1 MKRLPIHVRLTAWY
15 LLSLT
20 VILTLFA
27 IGSWY
32 AMKASM
38 YHSIDRDLGYRMLA
52 VVPFIES
59 HSLNT
64 PEEFRKTFA
73 QSADSPIV
81 GVFVQ
86 ITDASSNILYE
97 SDVLASHRVPVL
109 PRGEPDGSMSRT
121 TVNERRW
128 AVRVASKR
136 VAINGIEITVHVVE
150 PLRDLLSAL
159 HELTLYFALLVSVAL
174 LLSASTG
181 HWISR
186 RALAPVE
193 QIRQEADA
201 IDPADL
207 TARLQVP
214 RIDDELGRLA
224 RTLNSML
231 ARIEAGFLSVEQFTA
246 DASHELRAPLA
257 FIITA
262 GDVSLRRPRTR
273 EELTEAIGKITAEAR
288 RMSKLVEHLLALAR
302 GDAKQLG
309 EMREQVDLTAMLAEV
324 TAHLATPRYSKELQ
338 LHTTLPNESVYVSG
352 DASELRRLFL
362 ILLENAIK
370 YTDKGA
376 IDITLAVV
384 HSAVC
389 ITVSDTGIGI
399 EPAAL
404 PHVFDRFW
412 RADKVRSRAEGGVGL
427 GLSLAA
433 QIVHRHQGT
442 IAVNSVSGRGSSFVV
457 NIPKF
462 DPLSIQALS
471 ENFQIHRR

>member
-1 MKRLPIHVRLTAWY
+1 
-15 LLSLT
+15 
-20 VILTLFA
+20 
-27 IGSWY
+27 
-32 AMKASM
+32 
-38 YHSIDRDLGYRMLA
+38 
-52 VVPFIES
+52 
-59 HSLNT
+59 
-64 PEEFRKTFA
+64 
-73 QSADSPIV
+73 
-81 GVFVQ
+81 
-86 ITDASSNILYE
+86 
-97 SDVLASHRVPVL
+97 
-109 PRGEPDGSMSRT
+109 MSRT
-121 TVNERRW
+121 TVNERGW

-136 VAINGIEITVHVVE
+136 VAINGIELTVHVVE
-150 PLRDLLSAL
+150 PLRDLLSSL
-159 HELTLYFALLVSVAL
+159 HELTLYFALLVSIAL

-181 HWISR
+181 FWISR

-193 QIRQEADA
+193 QIRQEADS
-201 IDPADL
+201 IDPTDL

-231 ARIEAGFLSVEQFTA
+231 ARIEAGFRSVEQFTA

-288 RMSKLVEHLLALAR
+288 RMSKLVEDLLALAR
-302 GDAKQLG
+302 GDAKELG

-338 LHTTLPNESVYVSG
+338 LHTSLPNESVYVSG

-376 IDITLAVV
+376 IGITLAVV

-404 PHVFDRFW
+404 PHLFDRFW

-457 NIPKF
+457 NIPKS

-471 ENFQIHRR
+471 DNFQIHR

>member
-20 VILTLFA
+20 IIIMLFA

-32 AMKASM
+32 AMKKSM
-38 YHSIDRDLGYRMLA
+38 YHSIDRDLGYRMRA
-52 VVPFIES
+52 VVPFIEN

-64 PEEFRKTFA
+64 PEDFKKTFA
-73 QSADSPIV
+73 KSSDSSIL

-86 ITDASSNILYE
+86 ITDATSRVLYE
-97 SDVLASHRVPVL
+97 SDVLTSHQVPVFA
-109 PRGEPDGSMSRT
+109 RGEPDESISRM
-121 TVNERRW
+121 TVNERGW

-136 VAINGIEITVHVVE
+136 VTVDGVELTVHVVE
-150 PLRDLLSAL
+150 PLRDLLSSL
-159 HELTLYFALLVSVAL
+159 HELTLYFALLVPIAL
-174 LLSASTG
+174 LLTAITG
-181 HWISR
+181 YWISR

-193 QIRQEADA
+193 QIRREADA
-201 IDPADL
+201 IDPTDL

-231 ARIEAGFLSVEQFTA
+231 SRIEAGFRSVEQFTA

-262 GDVSLRRPRTR
+262 GDVSLRRPRSR
-273 EELTEAIGKITAEAR
+273 EELEGVLGKIIAEAR
-288 RMSKLVEHLLALAR
+288 RMSKLVEDLLAVAR
-302 GDAKQLG
+302 GDAQQPG
-309 EMREQVDLTAMLAEV
+309 VTREQVDLTAILAE
-324 TAHLATPRYSKELQ
+324 TSDRLAPAAVAKELQ
-338 LHTTLPNESVYVSG
+338 FRTVLPNENVHVDG
-352 DASELRRLFL
+352 VASDLRRLFL
-362 ILLENAIK
+362 ILLDNAIK

-376 IDITLAVV
+376 INITLTVEHHVV
-384 HSAVC
+384 L
-389 ITVSDTGIGI
+389 IIVSDTGIGI

-404 PHVFDRFW
+404 PHIFDRFW

-433 QIVHRHQGT
+433 QIVQRHHGT
-442 IAVNSVSGRGSSFVV
+442 IAVDSVLGKGSSVAV
-457 NIPKF
+457 R
-462 DPLSIQALS
+462 LRMS
-471 ENFQIHRR
+471 ESA